1 MSKQKKTQGMDWDH
15 FTGQWLRT
23 VRQLRRD
30 SNYCR
35 LALAMARA
43 DDHRLGWDEYIS
55 LATTWRAI
63 WDDRE
68 NEAYARRCAE
78 FAALGWAFEVEPA
91 GYWRARALGIESTA
105 PRLGEVLYYVRTSC
119 QPLREEWDRHYQER
133 KAKRAKETAND

>member
-1 MSKQKKTQGMDWDH
+1 MSKRTIEPMDWDH

-68 NEAYARRCAE
+68 NEAYAQRCAH
-78 FAALGWAFEVEPA
+78 FVGLGWAFEVDPA
-91 GYWRARALGIESTA
+91 GYWRGAALGIESTA
-105 PRLGEVLYYVRTSC
+105 PRLGEVLRNVRDSA
-119 QPLREEWDRHYQER
+119 QPLREEWDRSWQAW